1 MNKLLVALFAISIT
15 VFFACQKERSF
26 ELGGTPAQGSLQE
39 DGGGLC
45 FPKTVNGTYVAGTA
59 LAPSTNTISVD
70 VNVASAGSYTIYT
83 DTINGYHFRGT
94 GNFTTNGMQTV
105 ILNGSGTPIIQGN
118 NVFTVFFDSTECDL
132 TVQVLPS
139 GAGGPATFTL
149 NATGGACSVTA
160 PPAGNYVI
168 GTASTSANTVSL
180 SVNVTAIGTYTVT
193 STTVQGIT
201 FSGTGTLPATGA
213 QTITLTA
220 TGTPLAPAGTV
231 NISVTVGSTTC
242 TFPVTIT
249 TTPTVTDYFPRTAN
263 SNWSYEY
270 DNVSDDSALVVATS
284 QTHTAAGNSYT
295 IFGVTFDV
303 TQGFDSAGYYRKNGI
318 SYYRYTNLEDYL
330 NFDAPQY
337 QEFIFIKDTTNGATW
352 VSPAAGFTG
361 AISGQAVTVRMKYTI
376 MSRDQ
381 PKTFMTSLGSKT
393 YQDVITVKEEYEVLQ
408 GGNWVL
414 ATSSAGY
421 YLDYYSKNV
430 GWIVSEAYNGAGA
443 IQPGVMRMRRYTVN

>member
-1 MNKLLVALFAISIT
+1 MNKLLVALFATCLI

-70 VNVASAGSYTIYT
+70 VNVAQAGSYTIYT

-94 GNFTTNGMQTV
+94 GNFTANGMQTV
-105 ILNGSGTPIIQGN
+105 TLNGSGTPLIQGN
-118 NVFTVFFDSTECDL
+118 NLFTVFFDSTECDI

-168 GTASTSANTVSL
+168 GTALTAANTVSL

-201 FSGTGTLPATGA
+201 FSGTGTLTATGA

-220 TGTPLAPAGTV
+220 TGTPAAPAGTV
-231 NISVTVGSTTC
+231 NISVTVGTTTC

-249 TTPTVTDYFPRTAN
+249 TTPTAADYFPRTAN
-263 SNWSYEY
+263 SNWSYEI
-270 DNVSDDSALVVATS
+270 DNDGTDSVYMLATN
-284 QTHTAAGNSYT
+284 QTHIAFGNSYT
-295 IFGVTFDV
+295 IFAATADV
-303 TQGFDSAGYYRKNGI
+303 TTGYDSAGYFRKNGI
-318 SYYRYTNLEDYL
+318 NYHRYTNLADYIG
-330 NFDAPQY
+330 FDVDQF
-337 QEFIFIKDTTNGATW
+337 QDFIFIKDTTLNAIWFTQ
-352 VSPAAGFTG
+352 GFTG
-361 AISGQAVTVRMKYTI
+361 AINGTNYTVRIKYTVFQ
-376 MSRDQ
+376 RDV
-381 PKTFMTSLGSKT
+381 PKSIPTTLGGIT
-393 YQDVITVKEEYEVLQ
+393 YQDVLGIEERYQVFQ
-408 GGNWVL
+408 GGVWVDVP
-414 ATSSAGY
+414 TSGGY
-421 YLDYYSKNV
+421 YKDYYSKNV
-430 GWIVSEAYNGAGA
+430 GWVLSETWDDTGKIGEFEL
-443 IQPGVMRMRRYTVN
+443 RRHRVF